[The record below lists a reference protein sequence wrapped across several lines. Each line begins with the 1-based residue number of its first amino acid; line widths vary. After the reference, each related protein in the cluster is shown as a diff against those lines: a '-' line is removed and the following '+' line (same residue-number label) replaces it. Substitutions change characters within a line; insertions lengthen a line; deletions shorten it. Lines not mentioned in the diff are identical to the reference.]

1 MLLLE
6 QRKLMDNHDV
16 PRTRKRTSSP
26 IGGNSPG
33 LRLILLALLLLVAA
47 PLLLFAARPNEAA
60 QPDQIWVSRPVD
72 LLSQP
77 GTALDYLLPSGD
89 GLAPVTLAS
98 SAAPEPAGSEVIAIP
113 WTRGDGEPRPLLA
126 FDPDARRLQLLD
138 PATGA
143 FFTAALGGELQPAG
157 QVATVAGA
165 RSLALGDD
173 AQMYYL
179 LDASGS
185 RVLRLPATQLASAS
199 PEVAVDLSHLDLPS
213 AELLALNP
221 VDGHLYLLSPAAQRL
236 YEITTTGILHASHR
250 LPTHV
255 PGGAH
260 SMVFAPSQDLTGN
273 PAAQSLYVLGET
285 TTYEWWSQNAPLAA
299 VNEDAVLVSMTLT
312 SLFVPPSPDP
322 AGITYWPGTDRL
334 VVSDSEVNEMPLI
347 FVDANIFV
355 VTRDTMAGVR
365 LLTGRSDIRS
375 ITREPTDVAFRSG
388 TVFFYSDDDADRIY
402 QVDRT
407 PDSNPEAGD
416 IISILDTKVFGSND
430 PEGIA
435 YDPSGPTGPRL
446 FVVDGSGKEVYEI
459 RAGAGGVFTD
469 TAVTV
474 THFDVGGLGVVDPE
488 GIEYDPA
495 TGHLLVLDS
504 YVDPDGNA
512 YIYEVTTNG
521 GLVGTINVASAGPVK
536 PAGITLAPSSDNPA
550 LTSFY
555 IVDRGVDNNEVP
567 EENDGRL
574 YELRLPVVPPPPPTN
589 TPVTPSPEPTAATVT
604 PTAPPPATATSS
616 PTPSSIPSSTPSPM
630 PSVTPVGTSEPSQPP
645 ANGAVFFPL
654 ISVSAHDAFGEPNNS
669 CDEAYPLSLNRVQSF
684 RPEDTVDWYRFTT
697 STAGTVTVRLTGFTP
712 QHGQIAVY
720 YGPTCSQR
728 AFLLNV
734 GDSAQE
740 KTVELGSQ
748 PAATYYVYVSNDGAP
763 TTEPYYL
770 EVLFQPSGQ

>member
-1 MLLLE
+1 
-6 QRKLMDNHDV
+6 MDNH
-16 PRTRKRTSSP
+16 SF
-26 IGGNSPG
+26 PG
-33 LRLILLALLLLVAA
+33 TGPYRSARADRYRRRVRLVLPALLVFLAT
-47 PLLLFAARPNEAA
+47 PLLLFAARANDAA
-60 QPDQIWVSRPVD
+60 QPQQVWVSRPAD
-72 LLSQP
+72 LLYTP
-77 GTALDYLLPSGD
+77 GTALAYLLPAGK
-89 GLAPVTLAS
+89 GLIPVTLAS
-98 SAAPEPAGSEVIAIP
+98 SAAPGPAGSEAIAIP
-113 WTRGDGEPRPLLA
+113 WAGGDVSPRPLLA
-126 FDPDARRLQLLD
+126 FDPDESRWHLLD
-138 PATGA
+138 PASGA
-143 FFTAALGGELQPAG
+143 FFTAALGGAPQPAG
-157 QVATVAGA
+157 EAAAVAGA
-165 RSLALGDD
+165 RALALDV
-173 AQMYYL
+173 AARMYYL
-179 LDASGS
+179 LDASGN
-185 RVLRLPATQLASAS
+185 RVLRLPAEQPSAS
-199 PEVAVDLSHLDLPS
+199 PTLVVDLSLLELAPAD
-213 AELLALNP
+213 LLAFNP
-221 VDGHLYLLSPAAQRL
+221 ADGHLYLLSRTAQRL
-236 YEITTTGILHASHR
+236 YEVSTTGALQTSHR
-250 LPTHV
+250 LPTHL
-255 PGGAH
+255 PGDAH
-260 SMVFAPSQDLTGN
+260 SMLFAPSQDRTGI
-273 PAAQSLYVLGET
+273 AEAQSLYMVGET
-285 TTYEWWSQNAPLAA
+285 TAFEWWSQNAPLSVA
-299 VNEDAVLVSMTLT
+299 EDALLVRMTNT
-312 SLFVPPSPDP
+312 WQFEPPSPDP
-322 AGITYWPGTDRL
+322 AGITYWPDEDRL
-334 VVSDSEVNEMPLI
+334 VISDSEVNEMPI
-347 FVDANIFV
+347 FVDANVFV
-355 VTRDTMAGVR
+355 TTRAGV
-365 LLTGRSDIRS
+365 LTDRSDIRS
-375 ITREPTDVAFRSG
+375 ITREPTGVAFRSG
-388 TVFFYSDDDADRIY
+388 NEFFYSDDDADRIY
-402 QVDRT
+402 QVNRA
-407 PDSNPEAGD
+407 PGINPEDGD
-416 IISILDTKVFGSND
+416 VISILDTTAFGSND

-469 TAVTV
+469 TAITF

-604 PTAPPPATATSS
+604 STAPPPATATSS
-616 PTPSSIPSSTPSPM
+616 TTPSPTPSSTPSPM

-697 STAGTVTVRLTGFTP
+697 STAGTVTVRLTGFAP

-720 YGPTCSQR
+720 NGPTCSQR

-740 KTVELGSQ
+740 KTVELGNQ

-763 TTEPYYL
+763 TTESYYL